1 MTYIAIPGS
10 TVDMYSGSILAELAG
25 TTQTTDGT
33 VSGKKLCTKFEL
45 IFELNFFKN
54 FYFIANGMPFTIE
67 VIQAVASMASADGFS
82 LIYTQTSCS
91 LSP

>member
-1 MTYIAIPGS
+1 MAQFLVKKIMHKIP
-10 TVDMYSGSILAELAG
+10 
-25 TTQTTDGT
+25 
-33 VSGKKLCTKFEL
+33 
-45 IFELNFFKN
+45 FELNFYKN
-54 FYFIANGMPFTIE
+54 FYFAANGMPFTIE

>member
-33 VSGKKLCTKFEL
+33 VSGKK
-45 IFELNFFKN
+45 NYAQN
-54 FYFIANGMPFTIE
+54 TI
-67 VIQAVASMASADGFS
+67 
-82 LIYTQTSCS
+82 
-91 LSP
+91 